1 MENKLR
7 SVLSG
12 TGFYV
17 LLAVC
22 LIVAAVSGWFL
33 LFGTDSAPEEE
44 VPPPAAVSAPARDVY
59 VPEPEDTGG
68 PEDEPSAEVSAP
80 APVEV
85 EIVPAMP
92 EVPVD
97 DTPVIAQEPRLV
109 VEPLKGEVLMAFSV
123 DQLVY
128 SPTLADWRT
137 HDGVDISAAPGST
150 VLAATS
156 GTVASVEDDP
166 MMGTTVTIDHEG
178 ATPPSTPTSRP
189 SPRCCRGTWSPPG
202 RSSARWAPPPPPR
215 PPKAPTSTS
224 PSPRTGKPWTP
235 ASSWAA
241 DLPEP
246 RFCAGPAKG
255 GACLFPVPM
264 LCYVG

>member
-1 MENKLR
+1 MEHKLK

-12 TGFYV
+12 TGFYL

-22 LIVAAVSGWFL
+22 LIAAAVSGWYL
-33 LFGTDSAPEEE
+33 LFAGDKPAEEE
-44 VPPPAAVSAPARDVY
+44 APPTEAVSAPARDVY
-59 VPEPEDTGG
+59 VPQPEPE
-68 PEDEPSAEVSAP
+68 PEPEPDEQEPTAETA

-85 EIVPAMP
+85 EIVPTMP
-92 EVPVD
+92 ETEVD
-97 DTPVIAQEPRLV
+97 DTPVMAEPPQLI

-178 ATPPSTPTSRP
+178 GYTTVYANLQAKPTVLPGDLVTAGQIIGAVGSTAAAEAAQSPHLHFSVTQDGEAVDPSEFL
-189 SPRCCRGTWSPPG
+189 G
-202 RSSARWAPPPPPR
+202 R
-215 PPKAPTSTS
+215 
-224 PSPRTGKPWTP
+224 
-235 ASSWAA
+235 
-241 DLPEP
+241 
-246 RFCAGPAKG
+246 
-255 GACLFPVPM
+255 
-264 LCYVG
+264 

>member
-44 VPPPAAVSAPARDVY
+44 APPPAAVSAPARDVY
-59 VPEPEDTGG
+59 VPEPEDAGG
-68 PEDEPSAEVSAP
+68 AEDEPSAEVSAP

-109 VEPLKGEVLMAFSV
+109 VSPLKGEVLMAFSV

-178 ATPPSTPTSRP
+178 GYTTVYANLQAKPTVLPGDLVTAGQIIGAVGSTAAAEAAQSPHLHFSVTQDGEAVDPSEFL
-189 SPRCCRGTWSPPG
+189 G
-202 RSSARWAPPPPPR
+202 R
-215 PPKAPTSTS
+215 
-224 PSPRTGKPWTP
+224 
-235 ASSWAA
+235 
-241 DLPEP
+241 
-246 RFCAGPAKG
+246 
-255 GACLFPVPM
+255 
-264 LCYVG
+264 

>member
-22 LIVAAVSGWFL
+22 LIAAAVSGWFL
-33 LFGTDSAPEEE
+33 LFGRGEAPAEE
-44 VPPPAAVSAPARDVY
+44 VPAAVSAPARDVY
-59 VPEPEDTGG
+59 VPEIEPAEDSG
-68 PEDEPSAEVSAP
+68 PAVETAAP

-92 EVPVD
+92 EVTVD
-97 DTPVIAQEPRLV
+97 DTPVIAEAPRLV

-123 DQLVY
+123 DRLVY

-137 HDGVDISAAPGST
+137 HDGVDISAKPGTT
-150 VLAATS
+150 VLAATA

-166 MMGTTVTIDHEG
+166 LMGTTVVIEHEG
-178 ATPPSTPTSRP
+178 DYITTYSNLQAKPTVLPGDLVTAGQIIGAVGSTAAAESAQ
-189 SPRCCRGTWSPPG
+189 SPHLHFSVTRNG
-202 RSSARWAPPPPPR
+202 
-215 PPKAPTSTS
+215 KAVDPNEFLN
-224 PSPRTGKPWTP
+224 R
-235 ASSWAA
+235 
-241 DLPEP
+241 
-246 RFCAGPAKG
+246 
-255 GACLFPVPM
+255 
-264 LCYVG
+264 